1 MTKSLMFIGSLCR
14 DCRLVIA
21 MLLLVSA
28 ATAVAQPNGGGAGVP
43 TTTGSVSTGANPNG
57 SFYDYSAGSLN
68 IEVNVWGFVGAP
80 GKYRVP
86 SAIKLI
92 QLISLAGG
100 PNPRAR
106 LNDIRILHDLT
117 VDSTVTDPV
126 VVFNLDEYQKTGD
139 PNLNPILY
147 PNDTIIVPGDALNVF
162 REILTII
169 GDISTFLAFIISLY
183 AVISR

>member
-1 MTKSLMFIGSLCR
+1 
-14 DCRLVIA
+14 
-21 MLLLVSA
+21 MLFLLAA
-28 ATAVAQPNGGGAGVP
+28 ATAVAQPNGGGGVP
-43 TTTGSVSTGANPNG
+43 TTTGSVSSGANPNG

-106 LNDIRILHDLT
+106 LSDIRILHDLT

-169 GDISTFLAFIISLY
+169 ADISTFLAFILSLY